1 MARYVQAVGKRRRAT
16 TAGEIDGRGA
26 WLWPLLLGLYAVGSG
41 VAVWTL
47 PPVLVSASL
56 AGVSADGE
64 ALTLAERAA
73 AITAARQVVLLAAG
87 GLLAVITL
95 MLTQRR
101 DAVARARHEIDRDAN
116 RTTRY
121 TEAVKQLGD
130 DKAAVRFGGIYAL
143 GRIAEDSERDR
154 GTIIQV
160 LVAYVREAAPHPAPI
175 VPRSREEAQRLHTSA
190 TVQLSTAKAA
200 VEVIAV
206 LSALQSRASSVDLA
220 GTSLRRADLASA
232 NFAMGDFSGS
242 YMRDVVLLKASLT
255 GCGFVATDL
264 TDAHLEGVDAGGG
277 VFRNVLAQ
285 GASFGNAV
293 LDGAD
298 FGEAMLASAN
308 FVKAHMEE
316 ASLVG
321 ADVSEAVF
329 DGAVLVGA
337 NFRGADLLNASF
349 RGADLRGAD
358 LRGVRSEGTIDFGN
372 ADLRSISYDGDLALL
387 GDTTGAHFSNE

>member
-1 MARYVQAVGKRRRAT
+1 VARYVQAVGKRQRVT

-26 WLWPLLLGLYAVGSG
+26 WLWPLLLGVYAVGSG
-41 VAVWTL
+41 VAVWVL
-47 PPVLVSASL
+47 PPVLVGASL
-56 AGVSADGE
+56 AGAAADGE

-160 LVAYVREAAPHPAPI
+160 LVAYVREAAPHPSPI
-175 VPRSREEAQRLHTSA
+175 VTRSRMEAHNARTSA

-206 LSALQSRASSVDLA
+206 LSALQFQGSPVDLS
-220 GTSLRRADLASA
+220 GTSLQRADLGRAG
-232 NFAMGDFSGS
+232 FAMGDFSGS
-242 YMRDVVLLKASLT
+242 YMRDVVLWKASLT
-255 GCGFVATDL
+255 GCGFNRADL
-264 TDAHLEGVDAGGG
+264 TNAHLENVDAGGG
-277 VFRNVLAQ
+277 DFQDVLAQ
-285 GASFGNAV
+285 AASFVNAV

-298 FGEAMLASAN
+298 FRKAMLESAN
-308 FVKAHMEE
+308 FVE
-316 ASLVG
+316 ASMKAALLAG
-321 ADVSEAVF
+321 ADASGAVF

-349 RGADLRGAD
+349 RGADLRDAD
-358 LRGVRSEGTIDFGN
+358 LRGVRAEGSIDFRN
-372 ADLRSISYDGDLALL
+372 ADLRGITYDGDLALL
-387 GDTTGAHFSNE
+387 GDTTGAHFRNE